1 MRWTTSSSPR
11 RSVCGAG
18 YLGSHGND
26 GKSPE
31 HLTLLLIQHPIPAVS
46 RLSEY
51 RFLACL
57 NVRFTPNADVRA
69 LKLTQLF
76 AALSQ
81 GNSELCLREI
91 DVTNETRQREEQL
104 ERERQKR
111 ERLKKDEE
119 RRQQERRGE
128 ERRQQ
133 ERRAEERRQQERE
146 EQDRRQQERRGE
158 DRRQRTRRK
167 P

>member
-1 MRWTTSSSPR
+1 MT
-11 RSVCGAG
+11 
-18 YLGSHGND
+18 
-26 GKSPE
+26 
-31 HLTLLLIQHPIPAVS
+31 
-46 RLSEY
+46 
-51 RFLACL
+51 
-57 NVRFTPNADVRA
+57 VRFTPNADVQA
-69 LKLTQLF
+69 LQLTQLI

-104 ERERQKR
+104 ERERQKS

-119 RRQQERRGE
+119 HRQQERRGE

-133 ERRAEERRQQERE
+133 ERE
-146 EQDRRQQERRGE
+146 EQDNGQQERRGE
-158 DRRQRTRRK
+158 DRRQQTRRK